1 MPKELITELQ
11 AREILSTDIQPVVEK
26 AQDAAGRLIAEIV
39 EKNGDNY
46 ITIFR
51 NARTILNAYV
61 AELTYTKMG

>member
-11 AREILSTDIQPVVEK
+11 AREILSTDIQPIVEK

-51 NARTILNAYV
+51 NVRTIINAYV